1 MNNVIVFLEN
11 PLAKQLLIVGIGI
24 VIILLIMQLLKAAV
38 KKNIDNTTSKYHAIK
53 FVSFFRYVAIFL
65 LLLFVFSDK
74 VSGLAVSLGV
84 VGAAIAFS
92 LQEIITS
99 IAGWLAITFGN
110 FYKTGD
116 RIMIGGIKGD
126 VIDISLLRTTL
137 FEVGGW
143 VNGDLYNGRVV
154 RVANSFLFKEPV
166 FNYSGDFPFLWDE
179 IVLPI
184 RFESD
189 RAATKEMIHKVS
201 HKILEGHAKEFT
213 PKWEKLVEKYLLF
226 NAVVEPVV
234 TMVFDEN
241 WLTYTIRY
249 VVEFNQRRTVKNKL
263 SEALLTA
270 IENSQGSVR
279 IATASQEVT
288 LIKPEMN

>member
-1 MNNVIVFLEN
+1 MNDIAQLFEY
-11 PLAKQLLIVGIGI
+11 PIAKQILIASIG
-24 VIILLIMQLLKAAV
+24 ILLILILVQIIRSAV
-38 KKNIDNTTSKYHAIK
+38 KKSITNQSSKYHALK
-53 FVSFFRYVAIFL
+53 FVGFFRYVAIIL
-65 LLLFVFSDK
+65 LLLFVFIEK

-92 LQEIITS
+92 LQEVITS

-116 RIMIGGIKGD
+116 RIKIGGIKGD

-137 FEVGGW
+137 FEVGDW

-154 RVANSFLFKEPV
+154 RIANSFLFKDPV

-179 IVLPI
+179 IQLPI

-189 RAATKEMIHKVS
+189 RVKTKAIIKQATQN
-201 HKILEGHAKEFT
+201 ILKDHAKEFM
-213 PKWEKLVEKYLLF
+213 PKWENLVEKYLLY
-226 NAVVEPVV
+226 NAEIEPVV
-234 TMVFDEN
+234 TMQFDEN
-241 WLTYTIRY
+241 WITYTIRY
-249 VVEFNQRRTVKNKL
+249 VVEFNQRRSVKNKL
-263 SEALLTA
+263 SEALLSS
-270 IENSQGSVR
+270 IEQSQGQVR

-288 LIKPEMN
+288 LIKP